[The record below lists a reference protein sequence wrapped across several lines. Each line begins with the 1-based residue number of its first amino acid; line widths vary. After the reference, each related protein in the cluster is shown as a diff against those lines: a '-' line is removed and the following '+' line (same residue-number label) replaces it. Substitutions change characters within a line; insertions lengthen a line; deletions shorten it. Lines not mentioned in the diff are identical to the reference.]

1 VIRRFF
7 SGLGER
13 MRALKPTGL
22 GERMRGIRLPSGI
35 SDRVRSGRYFFAD
48 LFYLLSRPFRGLG
61 ERLRP
66 LWERVSP
73 QNRRRLAALTGVVA
87 VSAIVAFAVLPS
99 LPCDAPGG
107 NECAPEDDALALA
120 PSDSLAYVH
129 ANIDPETEQY
139 EDAVTVANRTP
150 LLTQQVLGRILPFF
164 LGASGEPPSFSEDI
178 EPWFA
183 GEIAILVVPG
193 AAGTQQVQMLEVA
206 DPDGAREYE
215 SSISAGEPEPEDYQG
230 VDIREDE
237 RGLATAIVDDFLVIG
252 SAPGVRAVIDVS
264 AGAEGA
270 DPLSGEAMADEALKE
285 LPEESLGQAYLSAE
299 GIDSFLALSDGLLAP
314 FEPLVDSGDSQGAAF
329 ALSADETGFKFATR
343 SFLDPERTPE
353 AGGFFAAFDPFE
365 PQLPAELAPDT
376 LAYAGFGN
384 ADETVSDLLAQ
395 ATIRAPGI
403 ATGITDLIDRLR
415 KDAGVDLASELLP
428 ALNGEGALAV
438 APRPDPTD
446 ASALAPDEDEVP
458 DELQAPEAPET
469 VQGGQTDVP
478 YAEFLADEVDEE
490 AALDA
495 LARLQGELAGSVDP
509 SLTDPIFREQTF
521 GDVTGQVLQRSPSD
535 VLAYGVFDG
544 KLAIADDTAPVERL
558 DGDPDSGLA
567 GGEAYAAATEGL
579 APEPAFITYLDLA
592 GLVATAEALGAGAE
606 GPFATFAEDLR
617 TLQTFAVT
625 VGTSADVL
633 SSDSR
638 LRIAAP

>member
-1 VIRRFF
+1 MIGRFF

-193 AAGTQQVQMLEVA
+193 AAGNQQVQMLEVA

-314 FEPLVDSGDSQGAAF
+314 FEPWSIQ
-329 ALSADETGFKFATR
+329 ATR
-343 SFLDPERTPE
+343 RER
-353 AGGFFAAFDPFE
+353 
-365 PQLPAELAPDT
+365 
-376 LAYAGFGN
+376 
-384 ADETVSDLLAQ
+384 
-395 ATIRAPGI
+395 
-403 ATGITDLIDRLR
+403 
-415 KDAGVDLASELLP
+415 
-428 ALNGEGALAV
+428 
-438 APRPDPTD
+438 
-446 ASALAPDEDEVP
+446 
-458 DELQAPEAPET
+458 
-469 VQGGQTDVP
+469 
-478 YAEFLADEVDEE
+478 
-490 AALDA
+490 
-495 LARLQGELAGSVDP
+495 P
-509 SLTDPIFREQTF
+509 SP
-521 GDVTGQVLQRSPSD
+521 
-535 VLAYGVFDG
+535 
-544 KLAIADDTAPVERL
+544 
-558 DGDPDSGLA
+558 
-567 GGEAYAAATEGL
+567 
-579 APEPAFITYLDLA
+579 
-592 GLVATAEALGAGAE
+592 
-606 GPFATFAEDLR
+606 
-617 TLQTFAVT
+617 
-625 VGTSADVL
+625 
-633 SSDSR
+633 
-638 LRIAAP
+638 